1 MNQGRLRK
9 LKSDLVFDGN
19 RLYEGAVLLLTE
31 DGTIV
36 GLLPAEGNDNVAGE
50 VEDPETDGEHV
61 EYYPGLMTPGFINAH
76 CHLELSHMRGLLPR
90 GTGLVDFIL
99 QLQHGRHI
107 PAEDVISAMQEAE
120 AEMLSEGIVAV
131 GDIANSAVSVPVKQK
146 SRLLYHTFFELF
158 GLDPAK
164 ADSVLP
170 GGIALQESALRSEE
184 HTSELQSLM
193 RIS

>member
-9 LKSDLVFDGN
+9 LKSDLGFDGN

-107 PAEDVISAMQEAE
+107 PDEDVISAMQEAA
-120 AEMLSEGIVAV
+120 AESTEERRV
-131 GDIANSAVSVPVKQK
+131 GKECVKTGR
-146 SRLLYHTFFELF
+146 S
-158 GLDPAK
+158 
-164 ADSVLP
+164 
-170 GGIALQESALRSEE
+170 GGR
-184 HTSELQSLM
+184 
-193 RIS
+193 